1 MDFLLNIFPPGSLSQ
16 SVITTVWLGI
26 WVIVFF
32 NQRLGWSMS
41 GLIIPGYLVPLMLLK
56 PISAAVILAEGLVTY
71 LLGAFLFKLLPRL
84 GIGWSVFGRDRFF
97 MLVLLSVM
105 VRVVGDGF
113 LLPALLVVL
122 DAQYSI
128 PFEYRSQLHSF
139 GLIIVAL
146 IANYFWGQGLR
157 RGAIPFSVI
166 LGVTYFLVRYG
177 LLAYTNFTISNV
189 EYLYEDV
196 AGDILAAP
204 KAYVILLTAAFIA
217 SRMNLLYGWEFNG
230 ILVPSL
236 MALLWYQPAKLVIS
250 LLEAGL
256 VLGLG
261 TLLLR
266 SRLFEGVT
274 VEGGRKLLLFFNIGF
289 FYKMALGYL
298 LAYYAPELKT
308 TDFFGIGYLITTL
321 LAVKMHDKDL
331 LLPMTRATLQVSLT
345 AALVANGIGF
355 LLTYLPAER
364 AVIEQ
369 EVRPAPAPARD
380 FVDLNRHMPLSL
392 YRSNARDAGRRPTR
406 AETELF
412 DEVLRAL
419 LQAPAQ
425 SRHAEVV
432 AARTKLRTIN
442 YRLAVLDN
450 RWFYLYEDESAQG
463 WGLYLIDSQPERDL
477 LIQIS
482 APLEESLTLPA
493 GLNLVRRLGARVLA
507 VNGTSS
513 QTAQAVANDPLS
525 SVQSFF
531 SVCRNVAGA
540 KRTLQL
546 REQTA
551 DNRRFLA
558 RFVGDYDRDNPVS
571 LAFVKRDSPAALSL
585 QTLETTVG
593 RFQTYFSESP
603 FANFQR
609 DQATTGFV
617 ELFLERRALRRLMA
631 APWNPAEGET
641 GPTHLVGSLEAWIQR
656 ERDTFAAAASDLY
669 LPPSPAELLSL
680 NDILLAPLNELLLDR
695 PSLAAAVFEEELR
708 FMAGRAASFRWQ
720 LLHAQTAAGAPCLL
734 LREAPDSP
742 RRHHGFYVFRLD
754 QSRPYS
760 VMVPHPVYE
769 LGTLNVGLLL
779 FETLEARALLVH
791 GAHQFANRDLSADP
805 LQSEN
810 KETVFNLVY
819 QSLHKTYFDTPMLGV
834 QVRALAHADD
844 HAPRDV
850 SVVAAF
856 DRGAGALTA
865 ADGLARALVSELE
878 RVGERVAVVN
888 GSRATAGYGLGANPQ
903 NLYLAHLP
911 HHQLVALRFDARL
924 RERFRDVRDSQ
935 ALGALLRALEVPTLP
950 VSALPL
956 ERPPGRASLDQ
967 DALAALQ
974 HFLAARDI
982 TALAALRD
990 SNDTQ
995 LFHGLDAD
1003 DGAAYL
1009 LVTTGDGRFKALA
1022 NLAVREPAE
1031 PIYLDSQRVIA
1042 DQITFF
1048 MQHRQ
1053 ALLLFGGAP

>member
-41 GLIIPGYLVPLMLLK
+41 GLIIPGYVVPLMVLK
-56 PISAAVILAEGLVTY
+56 PISAAVILAEGLITY
-71 LLGAFLFKLLPRL
+71 LLGAFLFKWLPRL
-84 GIGWSVFGRDRFF
+84 GFGWSVFGRDRFF
-97 MLVLLSVM
+97 MLVLLSVV

-113 LLPALLVVL
+113 VLPALLVVL
-122 DAQYSI
+122 DEQFSI

-189 EYLYEDV
+189 EYLYEDL

-345 AALVANGIGF
+345 AALVANGLGF

-369 EVRPAPAPARD
+369 EHRPAPPPARD
-380 FVDLNRHMPLSL
+380 FGDLNRHMPLAL
-392 YRSNARDAGRRPTR
+392 YRSNARDAGRRPTQ
-406 AETELF
+406 AETEQF
-412 DEVLRAL
+412 AEVLRVL
-419 LQAPAQ
+419 LQARADNRSQ
-425 SRHAEVV
+425 EVV
-432 AARTKLRTIN
+432 AARTKLRALS
-442 YRLAVLDN
+442 YRLVILEK
-450 RWFYLYEDESAQG
+450 RWFYLYEDDSAQG
-463 WGLYLIDSQPERDL
+463 WGLYLIDSLPERDL

-507 VNGTSS
+507 VNGTST
-513 QTAQAVANDPLS
+513 QTAQAIANDPLS

-531 SVCRNVAGA
+531 SVCRTVAGA

-551 DNRRFLA
+551 ENRRFLA
-558 RFVGDYDRDNPVS
+558 RFVGDYDRENPVS
-571 LAFVKRDSPAALSL
+571 LAFVKRGPPHVLSL
-585 QTLETTVG
+585 QALEANVG

-609 DQATTGFV
+609 DQAATGFI
-617 ELFLERRALRRLMA
+617 ELFLDRRALRRLMA
-631 APWNPAEGET
+631 APLNPAEGES
-641 GPTHLVGSLEAWIQR
+641 GPTHLAGSLEAWVQR
-656 ERDTFAAAASDLY
+656 ERDSFAAAASELY
-669 LPPSPAELLSL
+669 RPPSPAELLSL
-680 NDILLAPLNELLLDR
+680 NDILLAPLNELLRDR
-695 PSLAAAVFEEELR
+695 AAIDAAAFDEELG
-708 FMAGRAASFRWQ
+708 FIAGRAAALRWQ
-720 LLHAQTAAGAPCLL
+720 LLHAQTAAGNACLL
-734 LREAPDSP
+734 LREAPTSA
-742 RRHHGFYVFRLD
+742 RRYDGFYVFRLD
-754 QSRPYS
+754 PSHAYS
-760 VMVPHPVYE
+760 VMVPHPLYE
-769 LGTLNVGLLL
+769 VGTLNVGLLL
-779 FETLEARALLVH
+779 FETLQARALLVH

-819 QSLHKTYFDTPMLGV
+819 QSLHKTYFDQAMLGV
-834 QVRALAHADD
+834 QVRALAETEGQT
-844 HAPRDV
+844 PRDV

-856 DRGAGALTA
+856 DRGAGALSA
-865 ADGLARALVSELE
+865 RDGLAQALVAQLQSD
-878 RVGERVAVVN
+878 GERVAVVN
-888 GSRATAGYGLGANPQ
+888 GSQATAGYGLGANPQ

-924 RERFRDVRDSQ
+924 RDRFRDVRDSN
-935 ALGALLRALEVPTLP
+935 ALGAVLRAMAVPSLP
-950 VSALPL
+950 INALPL
-956 ERPPGRASLDQ
+956 DRPPGRSSLDQ
-967 DALAALQ
+967 NELAALQ
-974 HFLAARDI
+974 HFLATRDI

-990 SNDTQ
+990 SADTR

-1009 LVTTGDGRFKALA
+1009 LVTAGDGRFKALA

-1031 PIYLDSQRVIA
+1031 PIYLDA
-1042 DQITFF
+1042 DSAISDQVAFF